1 MYIID
6 FYWFTKITQKP
17 DLGYFY
23 NQCLASQS
31 LASLFL
37 VQQYQS
43 IMPLSAAPS
52 DHDDPVNTP

>member
-17 DLGYFY
+17 DL